1 MTRIPRSPVLLAAT
15 AIVAGAVAVSPAPDV
30 IRAAFAIPL
39 TLYLPGYAIVEALWP
54 RTPSLA
60 ERLALAVALSIAVCI
75 VGGFALN
82 WSPVGLTM
90 ESWAVLLVSVSVAA
104 AAAWSLRRQRKA
116 GGETS
121 SRRRGVRPS
130 TSSVANVVTGVI
142 FAGAAIGLA
151 RTPLPAQG
159 VPGYTMLSLVP
170 AVGASDSVR
179 VAVTSAE
186 LRKTPY
192 RLELRAGGQL
202 ALERQLTLAP
212 GGHWESVID
221 VASVPRSRRSVE
233 ALLYRASD
241 RRHPYRHTTLVLPG
255 SRLPARTMIWLLWVD
270 EERVR
275 LGMTSAELRPTGF
288 RFELFAGRRLEGR
301 RLERV
306 ARVRIAPGEQWNAII
321 DVSSIPVRR
330 RSFLTAVLYR
340 QGEYGPEHAYRRVTL
355 VPPGGGLLTAS
366 GNEPE
371 GRP

>member
-1 MTRIPRSPVLLAAT
+1 M
-15 AIVAGAVAVSPAPDV
+15 VAGAVAVSPAPDV
-30 IRAAFAIPL
+30 IRVAFALPL
-39 TLYLPGYAIVEALWP
+39 TLCLPGYAIVEALFP
-54 RTPSLA
+54 RTPSLV

-82 WSPVGLTM
+82 WSPAGLKM
-90 ESWAVLLVSVSVAA
+90 ESWTILLVIVSVEAA
-104 AAAWSLRRQRKA
+104 AVSSLRRSRKA

-121 SRRRGVRPS
+121 SRRRGIPPS
-130 TSSVANVVTGVI
+130 TSSAAYVLGGVI
-142 FAGAAIGLA
+142 LACVAIALA

-159 VPGYTMLSLVP
+159 VPGYTTLSLMP

-186 LRKTPY
+186 LRRTPY
-192 RLELRAGGQL
+192 RLELRAGGQF
-202 ALERQLTLAP
+202 ALERRLTLAP
-212 GGHWESVID
+212 GGHWESVVD

-241 RRHPYRHTTLVLPG
+241 RRHPYRHATLVLPG
-255 SRLPARTMIWLLWVD
+255 SSLPPRTMIWLLWVND
-270 EERVR
+270 KRVR

-288 RFELFAGRRLEGR
+288 RLELLAGG

-321 DVSSIPVRR
+321 DLSSIPLRR
-330 RSFLTAVLYR
+330 RSFLTALLYR
-340 QGEYGPEHAYRRVTL
+340 QGEYGPERAYRRVTL
-355 VPPGGGLLTAS
+355 APPGGGLLP
-366 GNEPE
+366 GGDNEPE